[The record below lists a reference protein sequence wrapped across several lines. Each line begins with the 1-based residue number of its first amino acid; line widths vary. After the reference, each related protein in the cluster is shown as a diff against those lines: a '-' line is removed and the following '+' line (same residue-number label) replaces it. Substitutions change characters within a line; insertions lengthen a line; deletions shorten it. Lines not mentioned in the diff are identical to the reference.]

1 MSDSLFADAV
11 FVIALINKR
20 DQYHAVAQELAHRF
34 AGQHLVI
41 TDAVLLEIG
50 NGLASSFRK
59 EAAQVIDSFLT
70 SADVEVVR
78 LFPDLFDDGLDL
90 YRVHQDKEWG
100 LVDCLS
106 FVVMRER
113 KIRGALTF
121 DHHFVQAGFEAL
133 MRSDN

>member
-1 MSDSLFADAV
+1 VSDSLFADAV

-20 DQYHAVAQELAHRF
+20 DQHHRTAQALANQF
-34 AGQHLVI
+34 AGRQLVI

-50 NGLASSFRK
+50 NGLASDFRS
-59 EAAQVIDSFLT
+59 EAAEVIDYFLT

-78 LFPDLFDDGLDL
+78 ILPDLFDDALDL
-90 YRVHQDKEWG
+90 YRTHLDKKWG

-113 KIRGALTF
+113 GIRMALTF
-121 DHHFVQAGFEAL
+121 DQDFIQAGFEAL
-133 MRSDN
+133 MRGGN

>member
-11 FVIALINKR
+11 FVIALINTR
-20 DQYHAVAQELAHRF
+20 DQYHAVAQDLASQF
-34 AGQHLVI
+34 AGRHLVI

-50 NGLASSFRK
+50 NGLASSFRV
-59 EAAQVIDSFLT
+59 EAAEVIDYFLT

-78 LFPDLFDDGLDL
+78 LFPDLFDDALEL
-90 YRVHQDKEWG
+90 YRTHLDKKWG

-113 KIRGALTF
+113 GMIKALTF

-133 MRSDN
+133 MRNDG